1 MKISILPTIREIY
14 KNQFELTVDRRLI
27 KFLEKN
33 FKKSK
38 IDIIKDEN
46 LNYKYDLLVISG
58 GNDLPILNNLKKNK
72 IRNALDNKHFEF
84 AKKKG
89 KKILGICHGSQFI
102 AHKFRGKLIKNIKLK
117 TNNLFTSDKRIFKTK
132 LYHNYSITYL
142 PKSILILAKTKDEMI
157 EAFRIKNHLI
167 YGIMWHPERNSN
179 LNEID
184 KNIIDDLC
192 N

>member
-84 AKKKG
+84 AKKKV
-89 KKILGICHGSQFI
+89 KKFLVFVMDH
-102 AHKFRGKLIKNIKLK
+102 
-117 TNNLFTSDKRIFKTK
+117 NL
-132 LYHNYSITYL
+132 
-142 PKSILILAKTKDEMI
+142 
-157 EAFRIKNHLI
+157 
-167 YGIMWHPERNSN
+167 
-179 LNEID
+179 
-184 KNIIDDLC
+184 
-192 N
+192 